1 MTAQVPPELEALA
14 RVHDEKRLIIDTD
27 GHRETV
33 DLMLQN
39 NIVLRYQNDDPWVD
53 LHPAVRDMPNVV
65 AEIAQLAEEK
75 RLKKSEPL
83 G

>member
-1 MTAQVPPELEALA
+1 M
-14 RVHDEKRLIIDTD
+14 IIDND

-53 LHPAVRDMPNVV
+53 LHPAVREMPSVV
-65 AEIAQLAEEK
+65 AAIAQLAEEK
-75 RLKKSEPL
+75 RAKKPATL